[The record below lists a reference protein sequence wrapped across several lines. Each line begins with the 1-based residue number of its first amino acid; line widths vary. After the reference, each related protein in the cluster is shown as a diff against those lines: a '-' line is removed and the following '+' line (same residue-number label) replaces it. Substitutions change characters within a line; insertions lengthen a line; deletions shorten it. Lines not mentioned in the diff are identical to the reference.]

1 MNTPVYETIRA
12 DLEQIKELMAISGW
26 WKPSHLKAGWIRF
39 QVMHRGPYIDDLK
52 AKGAWVRPVTM
63 TVCEV
68 HVSLTKLTNKELLEV
83 GLIPNAAKFAREN
96 AVTIAE
102 AGYGGEVYTAV
113 RDGLFRVKFGD
124 DKFYIIMPNTRYLEK
139 EINSVLTQIN
149 NYTYQWGKWQATA
162 KVKEVDGKDVLKFEN
177 GLSVRMELTASTFCQ
192 AAWEGDHLDFSSPYE
207 FFWWLKRFF

>member
-1 MNTPVYETIRA
+1 MNTPVYETIRVN
-12 DLEQIKELMAISGW
+12 LEQIKELMAISGW

-52 AKGAWVRPVTM
+52 AKGAWVRPVSM

-83 GLIPNAAKFAREN
+83 GLIPNAKKFASEN
-96 AVTIAE
+96 AVVIAK
-102 AGYGGEVYTAV
+102 AGFGGEVYTPV

-124 DKFYIIMPNTRYLEK
+124 DKYYIIMPNTSYLDE
-139 EINSVLTQIN
+139 EINSVLAQLN
-149 NYTYQWGKWQATA
+149 NYAYQWGKWQATA
-162 KVKEVDGKDVLKFEN
+162 EVKVVDGKDVLKFEN

-192 AAWEGDHLDFSSPYE
+192 VAWRGDHLEFVSPYE
-207 FFWWLKRFF
+207 FYWWLKRFF